1 MQTFKVSASR
11 TVYFEIE
18 IDAVSEQDAISKVK
32 NIDDTMDMGDY
43 WAGEEALQIDAVTH
57 IEG

>member
-1 MQTFKVSASR
+1 MQTFKISASR

>member
-43 WAGEEALQIDAVTH
+43 WAGEEALQINAVTQ
-57 IEG
+57 I

>member
-1 MQTFKVSASR
+1 MQTFKISASR
-11 TVYFEIE
+11 TVYFEID

-43 WAGEEALQIDAVTH
+43 WAGEEALQINAVTQ
-57 IEG
+57 I